1 MIRNYL
7 FKGIVLFTGFFIT
20 ECLQGQNA
28 TEIVRRADEKMRGES
43 SGISEMTMKIIRP
56 TWERT
61 LEMKSWSKGTEN
73 TMVLITAPA
82 REKGQSFLKVGREM
96 WNWNPTISRTI
107 KLPPSM
113 LSQGWMGSDYTHDDM
128 INQRS
133 IVVDYT
139 HEIIGEENTVGRECY
154 MIELIPKEDAP
165 VVWGK
170 ILFWI
175 SKKDDMVL
183 KSEYY
188 DEDEYLVKT
197 ELGKEIKS
205 MDGRIIPTVYEIIP
219 AEEEDQKTVVTLNR
233 IEFNAPISDSFFSIQ
248 NMKKLR

>member
-7 FKGIVLFTGFFIT
+7 TKGIAVFTGFLIAVS
-20 ECLQGQNA
+20 LQAQNA
-28 TEIVRRADEKMRGES
+28 TEIVKRADDKMRGES
-43 SGISEMTMKIIRP
+43 SGISEMTMKIVRP

-61 LEMKSWSKGTEN
+61 IELKSWAKGTEYA
-73 TMVLITAPA
+73 MVLVTAPA

-128 INQRS
+128 INQSS

-139 HEIIGEENTVGRECY
+139 HDIIGEEKIEGRECY

-170 ILFWI
+170 IILWI
-175 SKKDDMVL
+175 SKNDYMLL

-197 ELGKEIKS
+197 ELGKEIKNMS
-205 MDGRIIPTVYEIIP
+205 GRILPSVYEIIP
-219 AEEEDQKTVVTLNR
+219 AEEEDHKTVVIFNS
-233 IEFNAPISDSFFSIQ
+233 IEFNAPISEGFFSIQ
-248 NMKKLR
+248 NMKRLR

>member
-1 MIRNYL
+1 MIKNHL
-7 FKGIVLFTGFFIT
+7 VKGIAIFTGFLIA
-20 ECLQGQNA
+20 ESLQAQNA
-28 TEIVRRADEKMRGES
+28 TEIVKRADDKMRGEN
-43 SGISEMTMKIIRP
+43 SGISEMSMKIIRP

-61 LEMKSWSKGTEN
+61 IEFKSWAKGTEN

-96 WNWNPTISRTI
+96 WNWNPTISRII

-113 LSQGWMGSDYTHDDM
+113 LSQGWMGSDYTNDDM

-139 HEIIGEENTVGRECY
+139 HEIIDNERIEDRECY
-154 MIELIPKEDAP
+154 VIELTPREDAP

-170 ILFWI
+170 IIFWI
-175 SKKDDMVL
+175 SKTDDMIL
-183 KSEYY
+183 KAEYY

-197 ELGKEIKS
+197 ELGKVIKNMS
-205 MDGRIIPTVYEIIP
+205 GRIIPTVYEIIP
-219 AEEEDQKTVVTLNR
+219 AEEENQKTVVTLKS
-233 IEFNAPISDSFFSIQ
+233 IQFNAPISNSFFSIQ
-248 NMKKLR
+248 NMKGLR

>member
-1 MIRNYL
+1 
-7 FKGIVLFTGFFIT
+7 
-20 ECLQGQNA
+20 
-28 TEIVRRADEKMRGES
+28 
-43 SGISEMTMKIIRP
+43 MKIIRP

-61 LEMKSWSKGTEN
+61 LELKSWTKGTEYA
-73 TMVLITAPA
+73 MVLITAPA

-128 INQRS
+128 INQSS

-139 HEIIGEENTVGRECY
+139 HDIIGEEKIEGRECY

-170 ILFWI
+170 IILWI
-175 SKKDDMVL
+175 SKTDYMVL

-197 ELGKEIKS
+197 ELGKEIRN
-205 MDGRIIPTVYEIIP
+205 MNGRILPSVYEIIP
-219 AEEEDQKTVVTLNR
+219 AEEEDQKTVVIFNN
-233 IEFNAPISDSFFSIQ
+233 IEFNAPISEGFFSIQ
-248 NMKKLR
+248 NMKRLR